1 MDNEDTYFIPAN
13 FTDAGRVFGM
23 FELRNCIE
31 AVLLAAPTLGI
42 CMLLARQLAVSLTI
56 KLVISLCL
64 LVPVCGFALLGIRD
78 DSLSRFL
85 SVYFRWRRH
94 RRIILNKGG
103 LTNMTIKDAI
113 FGVQSR
119 KSAPLQAMI
128 CKAVCQLQI

>member
-31 AVLLAAPTLGI
+31 AVVLAAPTLGL
-42 CMLLARQLAVSLTI
+42 CMLIARQLAVSLTI

-64 LVPVCGFALLGIRD
+64 LVPVCGFALIGIRD
-78 DSLSRFL
+78 DSLSHFL
-85 SVYFRWRRH
+85 SVYFRWHRH

-103 LTNMTIKDAI
+103 MIKYEHKRRDFWRA
-113 FGVQSR
+113 
-119 KSAPLQAMI
+119 KSA
-128 CKAVCQLQI
+128 KTRRSK

>member
-1 MDNEDTYFIPAN
+1 MQPNEDIYYIPVN
-13 FTDAGRVFGM
+13 FTDAGRVLGL

-31 AVLLAAPTLGI
+31 AAVLAAPTVGL
-42 CMLLARQLAVSLTI
+42 CTLVAQHTPFSLTV
-56 KLVISLCL
+56 KLILSLCL

-103 LTNMTIKDAI
+103 MIKYNHKRRDFWRTKPAKA
-113 FGVQSR
+113 R
-119 KSAPLQAMI
+119 R
-128 CKAVCQLQI
+128 CKR

>member
-31 AVLLAAPTLGI
+31 AVVLAAPTLGL
-42 CMLLARQLAVSLTI
+42 CMLIARQLAVSLTI

-85 SVYFRWRRH
+85 SWRRH

-103 LTNMTIKDAI
+103 MIKYDHKRRDFWRTKPAKARR
-113 FGVQSR
+113 R
-119 KSAPLQAMI
+119 KR
-128 CKAVCQLQI
+128 

>member
-23 FELRNCIE
+23 FELRNCLE
-31 AVLLAAPTLGI
+31 AVILAAPTLGI
-42 CMLLARQLAVSLTI
+42 CMLIARHLAVSLTI

-64 LVPVCGFALLGIRD
+64 LVPVCGFALIGIRD

-85 SVYFRWRRH
+85 STYFRWRSH

-103 LTNMTIKDAI
+103 TIKYEHKRRDFWRAK
-113 FGVQSR
+113 STKTRRR
-119 KSAPLQAMI
+119 K
-128 CKAVCQLQI
+128 

>member
-31 AVLLAAPTLGI
+31 AVVLAAPTLGL
-42 CMLLARQLAVSLTI
+42 CMLIARQLAVSLTI

-64 LVPVCGFALLGIRD
+64 LVPVCGFALIGIRD
-78 DSLSRFL
+78 DSPSRFL
-85 SVYFRWRRH
+85 SVYFRWRRY

-103 LTNMTIKDAI
+103 MIKHDHKRRDFWRTKPAKTRR
-113 FGVQSR
+113 R
-119 KSAPLQAMI
+119 KR
-128 CKAVCQLQI
+128 

>member
-13 FTDAGRVFGM
+13 FADAGRVFGM

-31 AVLLAAPTLGI
+31 AVVLAAPTLGI
-42 CMLLARQLAVSLTI
+42 CMLIAHQLTVSLTI
-56 KLVISLCL
+56 KLIISLCL
-64 LVPVCGFALLGIRD
+64 LVPVCGFALIGIRD

-103 LTNMTIKDAI
+103 TIKYEHKRRN
-113 FGVQSR
+113 FGRAKSTKTRRR
-119 KSAPLQAMI
+119 K
-128 CKAVCQLQI
+128 

>member
-31 AVLLAAPTLGI
+31 AVVLAAPTLGI
-42 CMLLARQLAVSLTI
+42 CMLIARQLAVSLTI

-85 SVYFRWRRH
+85 SVYFRWRRP

-103 LTNMTIKDAI
+103 LIKYDHKRRDFWRTKPAKA
-113 FGVQSR
+113 R
-119 KSAPLQAMI
+119 R
-128 CKAVCQLQI
+128 CKR

>member
-23 FELRNCIE
+23 FELRNCLE
-31 AVLLAAPTLGI
+31 AVILAAPTLGI
-42 CMLLARQLAVSLTI
+42 CMLIARHLAVSLTI

-64 LVPVCGFALLGIRD
+64 LVPVCGFALIGIRD

-85 SVYFRWRRH
+85 STYFRWCSH

-103 LTNMTIKDAI
+103 TIKYEHKRCDFWRAK
-113 FGVQSR
+113 STKTRRR
-119 KSAPLQAMI
+119 K
-128 CKAVCQLQI
+128 

>member
-1 MDNEDTYFIPAN
+1 MDNEDTYFIPAS
-13 FTDAGRVFGM
+13 FTEAGRVFGM
-23 FELRNCIE
+23 FELRNCIDT
-31 AVLLAAPTLGI
+31 VVLAAPTLGI
-42 CMLLARQLAVSLTI
+42 CMLIARQLAVSLTI

-103 LTNMTIKDAI
+103 MIKHDHKRRDFWRTKPAKTRR
-113 FGVQSR
+113 R
-119 KSAPLQAMI
+119 KR
-128 CKAVCQLQI
+128 